1 MHPIEWL
8 RAVARSGDVPQT
20 QLATEAAG
28 ALAAMADEPHG
39 LLPACRRLID
49 RNPSAGALW
58 WTCARLLTAADTHA
72 EASAVQ
78 RDLDS
83 DQVGLSLALDLPDG
97 ATVAAIGWSDVVG
110 ETAARRGDVRLLVVA
125 EETPPRRPGRRGP
138 GGGAFGGGGGGGR
151 SVWDVDFDS
160 FDAPDDDDDAVVI
173 VPPQGLGTA
182 VAHSDLLLVDCW
194 AIGGSQLVAAP
205 GSLAAAATAARTGT
219 PVWLTVSVGRRLP
232 EPLFKALSDKVFG
245 GDGEPWDAG
254 ADLLDRD
261 LVGTV
266 VEPIEIPC
274 PLPPEL
280 LHRSR

>member
-58 WTCARLLTAADTHA
+58 WTCARLLTSSDPGA
-72 EASAVQ
+72 EADAVQ
-78 RDLDS
+78 RDLES

-97 ATVAAIGWSDVVG
+97 ATVAAIGWSDVAG

-138 GGGAFGGGGGGGR
+138 GSGGFGGGGGGRG
-151 SVWDVDFDS
+151 VWDIGFETFDVL
-160 FDAPDDDDDAVVI
+160 DDDDDAVVI

-182 VAHSDLLLVDCW
+182 VAHSDLLLLDRWGV
-194 AIGGSQLVAAP
+194 GGSQLVAAP

-219 PVWLTVSVGRRLP
+219 PVWLAVSVGRRLP
-232 EPLFKALSDKVFG
+232 EPLFKALSDMVFG
-245 GDGEPWDAG
+245 GEGEPWDAG
-254 ADLLDRD
+254 ADLLDIE

-280 LHRSR
+280 LHRAR